1 MSSQSVQETI
11 PFSNLNPWNRTVL
24 APNIRKIWSIRE
36 SSSPHRDTL
45 IHIHSQFSYNNLH
58 ECPQATAEKLNEKW
72 KTNVTQLWQPS
83 HKSRLPSLPV
93 GCLLF
98 FVTLFLGKL
107 DHVVNPQ
114 DCNGSLRG
122 KLQQDGKRWWDRT
135 RTSQIPWRER
145 NKRTNLNNLYFAH
158 RWLYHAILKVVAND
172 TFREVQTHTAQQGS
186 KLNGNPSTG
195 SRSKS
200 HLEPFRACSVSPKTE
215 GLSLGINWTRL
226 GKRIIPGF

>member
-1 MSSQSVQETI
+1 MSHRHPTGIHWYTSILSFPTTTYTNAHRPQLAKAKRKMKNKCYTAMTTITQE
-11 PFSNLNPWNRTVL
+11 S
-24 APNIRKIWSIRE
+24 
-36 SSSPHRDTL
+36 
-45 IHIHSQFSYNNLH
+45 
-58 ECPQATAEKLNEKW
+58 TAL
-72 KTNVTQLWQPS
+72 
-83 HKSRLPSLPV
+83 LPV

-122 KLQQDGKRWWDRT
+122 KLQQDWKRWWDRT

-200 HLEPFRACSVSPKTE
+200 HLEPFRACSVSPKTK
-215 GLSLGINWTRL
+215 GLGLGINWTRL
-226 GKRIIPGF
+226 GKRIIQGF